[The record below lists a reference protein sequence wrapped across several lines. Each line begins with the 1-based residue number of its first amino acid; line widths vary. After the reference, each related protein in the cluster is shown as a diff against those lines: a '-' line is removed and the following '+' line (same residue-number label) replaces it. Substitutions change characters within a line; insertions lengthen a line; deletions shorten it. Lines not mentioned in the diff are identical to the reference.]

1 MCHLVCMVGALAFTM
16 TEQDDADEMQGSI
29 KSSNVEQIVDAEER
43 GHELHKVN
51 LRRMTVKK
59 SEGKQINM
67 ALLKQL
73 LISEAGGFRALRRFK
88 RQEAGDIFFVKL
100 ISGYNL
106 FDFLFLQKKDSLLL
120 RFISLKFIWQFSLLP
135 NPA

>member
-1 MCHLVCMVGALAFTM
+1 MVGALAFTM

-29 KSSNVEQIVDAEER
+29 KFSNVGQIVDAKGR
-43 GHELHKVN
+43 GHEVHEAN

-73 LISEAGGFRALRRFK
+73 LISEAGGFRSGSPA
-88 RQEAGDIFFVKL
+88 QEARGWRHIL
-100 ISGYNL
+100 C
-106 FDFLFLQKKDSLLL
+106 
-120 RFISLKFIWQFSLLP
+120 
-135 NPA
+135 

>member
-51 LRRMTVKK
+51 LTRMTVKK

-73 LISEAGGFRALRRFK
+73 LISEAGGFRSGSPD
-88 RQEAGDIFFVKL
+88 QEAGDTFFVQSIL
-100 ISGYNL
+100 
-106 FDFLFLQKKDSLLL
+106 DEVQFL
-120 RFISLKFIWQFSLLP
+120 
-135 NPA
+135 